1 MFLNCLSVKFELK
14 TQLQYDALFLFLL
27 LVGCNELSSYES
39 LGVNFVAQE
48 LEVEVEEE
56 MMIFKSFSSSKS
68 QRGFRLVV
76 RCHLTFLKWK
86 LDIPTNDAKCFNKKK
101 NYLVHYPYSN
111 VIWNV

>member
-14 TQLQYDALFLFLL
+14 TQLQYDALFLL

-56 MMIFKSFSSSKS
+56 EE
-68 QRGFRLVV
+68 
-76 RCHLTFLKWK
+76 
-86 LDIPTNDAKCFNKKK
+86 
-101 NYLVHYPYSN
+101 
-111 VIWNV
+111 